1 MKKMLE
7 KINLKIVKISTIILA
22 IILIS
27 LIAFIGLYTRKQNR
41 IEDNVKEYSY
51 AMDLN
56 GGRVI
61 VLEVSSDNEEDS
73 LNTENYKKAKEIIE
87 KRLKKLDVQDY
98 LIRLNEQTGKIEIKV
113 EENSNTDNIVSN
125 INTVGKFEIIDSQ
138 TKEILMNNNDIKN
151 AEVLYNSS
159 SSKGVSVYL
168 NIKFNKEGKEKIKNI
183 SSTYVK
189 TENENTINEN
199 TANVT
204 ETSENTTEETS
215 EETNKSKQI
224 IMKIDDQEIMTTSF
238 DEVITTGE
246 LQLSVGSVAID
257 QKVLQDN
264 IKNAQNYA
272 TILGFGNL
280 PIKYNITT
288 NEYILS
294 NIENKDL
301 IIFSVVIGILLVISI
316 IVLAIKYKSNGL
328 LLGISTIGLAAI
340 YLLLIR
346 YANVVISMQSIFGI
360 IITLILNYILNIKLL
375 NTIKEKDVSKALNET
390 YKEFFITIIPVCIM
404 AIAFCFIKW
413 VPINSF
419 GMIMFWGIVIIALYN
434 FIITKTLLK
443 IKTEE

>member
-1 MKKMLE
+1 MKKILE
-7 KINLKIVKISTIILA
+7 KINFKIVKISTIILA

-41 IEDNVKEYSY
+41 IEDNIKEYSY

-61 VLEVSSDNEEDS
+61 VLEASSENEES
-73 LNTENYKKAKEIIE
+73 TLTTENYKKTKEILE

-98 LIRLNEQTGKIEIKV
+98 LIRLNEETGKIEIKI

-125 INTVGKFEIIDSQ
+125 INTVGKFEIVDSETQ
-138 TKEILMNNNDIKN
+138 EVLMNNNDIKN
-151 AEVLYNSS
+151 TEVLYNSS
-159 SSKGVSVYL
+159 SSSGVSVYL
-168 NIKFNKEGKEKIKNI
+168 NIKFNKEGKEKLKNI

-189 TENENTINEN
+189 TETENTN
-199 TANVT
+199 TGNVT
-204 ETSENTTEETS
+204 ETEENITEETS

-224 IMKIDDQEIMTTSF
+224 IMKMDDQEIMTTSF

-246 LQLSVGSVAID
+246 LQLSVGSVAVD
-257 QKVLQDN
+257 QKLLQDN

-301 IIFSVVIGILLVISI
+301 IIFGAVIGILLVISI
-316 IVLAIKYKSNGL
+316 IVLTIKYKSNGL
-328 LLGISTIGLAAI
+328 LAGISTIGLTAI

-375 NTIKEKDVSKALNET
+375 NTIKQKDISKALNET

-404 AIAFCFIKW
+404 AIAFCFVKW

-434 FIITKTLLK
+434 FIVTRTLLK